1 MDGPFLG
8 PFHLGNVLLL
18 HGTTL
23 FGLGTAAATLYYC
36 TIFCTVGAWP
46 YWSIRLE
53 KITPSSTVVS
63 NHARPLLSLRQR
75 AVVCDV
81 AQRLGVTST
90 LLLTN

>member
-8 PFHLGNVLLL
+8 PFHLGNALLL
-18 HGTTL
+18 HGAL
-23 FGLGTAAATLYYC
+23 FCLGTAAAALYYC
-36 TIFCTVGAWP
+36 TFVCTG
-46 YWSIRLE
+46 STGR

-63 NHARPLLSLRQR
+63 NHAKPLLSLRQR

-81 AQRLGVTST
+81 AQHLGVTST